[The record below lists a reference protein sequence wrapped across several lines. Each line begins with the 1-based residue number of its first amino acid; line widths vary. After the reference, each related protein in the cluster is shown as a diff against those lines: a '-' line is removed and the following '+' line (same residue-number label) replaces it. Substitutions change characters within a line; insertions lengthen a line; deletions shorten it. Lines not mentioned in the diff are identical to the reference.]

1 MNYKIHINN
10 RNYETWN
17 LYNIKTMEKIDNEK
31 IENEK
36 IENEKIENEKI
47 NISPIKEKL
56 FHNDIFTFNGN
67 KVKIL
72 ESTTRKNKIAGVLV
86 LKNNK
91 TFGKFKNKYF
101 YKCIPDDNSI
111 PEFLIP
117 YKPQIKFIKNQVNK
131 YIVFRFI
138 NWNNKHPR
146 GQIQQTIGDVT
157 ELPCFYEYQIYCKN
171 LYHSIAKFKKK
182 TKEKLKQHSE
192 EYYTKLIM
200 DNTIENRLDYENIIT
215 IDSIGSKDLDDAIGY
230 KDISETE
237 IMVSVYIT
245 NIIFLVE
252 ILDLWDSF
260 SSQVATIYLPDRK
273 RPMLPNI
280 LADDISSLLENKN
293 RIAFTLD
300 IIVNRET
307 GEIIK
312 HSFKNTQIKVKYNL
326 HHGTDKL
333 KNNEVFQ
340 TLKKICQKMN
350 KKKIYLDSVSS
361 SSEIVSYYMVLMNYL
376 SALQLGKFK
385 TGIYRFA
392 KENKDYEAPKNINK
406 DFKKFLTIWNST
418 GGKYCKYEDVSA
430 HEMLKLESYLHIT
443 SPNRRLVDMLNMIVF
458 QDKLGIMKI
467 TEKSRKF
474 YDKWL
479 ESMDYINDSMRSI
492 RKVQNDCSLLN
503 LCSTNKE
510 LTKKSLKGFVFDKK
524 RQDEFYQYSVYLPEI
539 KMINRVTTTEDLINL
554 SEYNFQIYIFM
565 DEIKLKQKIR
575 ILLIK

>member
-1 MNYKIHINN
+1 MHYKIHIDD
-10 RNYETWN
+10 RNYENWN
-17 LYNIKTMEKIDNEK
+17 LYDVSTSKK
-31 IENEK
+31 IENV
-36 IENEKIENEKI
+36 
-47 NISPIKEKL
+47 NIHPIKEKL
-56 FHNDIFTFNGN
+56 FHNDIFTFDGSN
-67 KVKIL
+67 VKL
-72 ESTTRKNKIAGVLV
+72 LQSTIRKTNTISGVLV

-101 YKCIPDDNSI
+101 YRCIPDDKRI

-117 YKPQIKFIKNQVNK
+117 YKPQIKFLKNQVNK

-138 NWNNKHPR
+138 NWNNKHPK

-157 ELPCFYEYQIYCKN
+157 ELSNYYEYQIYCKN
-171 LYHSIAKFKKK
+171 LYLSIANFKKK
-182 TKEKLKQHSE
+182 TKEKLKKHNE

-200 DNTIENRLDYENIIT
+200 DKYTIENRLDYENIIT
-215 IDSIGSKDLDDAIGY
+215 IDSNGSKDLDDAIGF
-230 KDISETE
+230 KNINETE

-245 NIIFLVE
+245 NITFLVE
-252 ILDLWDSF
+252 VMDLWDCF

-273 RPMLPNI
+273 RPMLPTI
-280 LADDISSLLENKN
+280 LSDDISSLIENKN

-300 IIVNRET
+300 INVNKKT

-392 KENKDYEAPKNINK
+392 KENKDYEAPDNINK
-406 DFKKFLTIWNST
+406 DVKKFLTIWNST

-510 LTKKSLKGFVFDKK
+510 LTKKSLKGFVFDKIQ
-524 RQDEFYQYSVYLPEI
+524 RNDELYQYLVYIPEI
-539 KMINRVTTTEDLINL
+539 KMINRVITMDNLKNL

-575 ILLIK
+575 ILLVD

>member
-1 MNYKIHINN
+1 MHYKIHIND
-10 RNYETWN
+10 RNYENWN
-17 LYNIKTMEKIDNEK
+17 LYDVSTSEK
-31 IENEK
+31 IENV
-36 IENEKIENEKI
+36 NI
-47 NISPIKEKL
+47 NPIKEKL
-56 FHNDIFTFNGN
+56 FHNDIFTFDGSN
-67 KVKIL
+67 VKL
-72 ESTTRKNKIAGVLV
+72 LQSTIRKINTISGVLV

-101 YKCIPDDNSI
+101 YRCIPDDKRI

-117 YKPQIKFIKNQVNK
+117 YKPQIKFLKNQVNK

-138 NWNNKHPR
+138 NWNNKHPK

-157 ELPCFYEYQIYCKN
+157 ELSNYYEYQIYCKN
-171 LYHSIAKFKKK
+171 LYHSIANFKKK
-182 TKEKLKQHSE
+182 TKEKLKKHNE

-200 DNTIENRLDYENIIT
+200 DKYTIENRLDYENIIT
-215 IDSIGSKDLDDAIGY
+215 IDSKGSKDLDDAIGF
-230 KDISETE
+230 KNINETE

-245 NIIFLVE
+245 NITFLVE
-252 ILDLWDSF
+252 VMDLWDCF

-273 RPMLPNI
+273 RPMLPTI
-280 LADDISSLLENKN
+280 LSDDISSLLENKN

-300 IIVNRET
+300 IIVNKKT

-312 HSFKNTQIKVKYNL
+312 HSFKNTQIKVKHNL

-392 KENKDYEAPKNINK
+392 KENKDYEAPDNINN
-406 DFKKFLTIWNST
+406 DVKKFLTIWNST

-479 ESMDYINDSMRSI
+479 ESMDYINDTMRSI

-510 LTKKSLKGFVFDKK
+510 LTKKMLKGFVFDKIQ
-524 RQDEFYQYSVYLPEI
+524 RIDNLFQYLVYIPEI
-539 KMINRVTTTEDLINL
+539 KMINRIITMDNLKNL

-575 ILLIK
+575 ILLVD

>member
-1 MNYKIHINN
+1 MHYKIHIDD
-10 RNYETWN
+10 RNYENWN
-17 LYNIKTMEKIDNEK
+17 LYDVETSEK
-31 IENEK
+31 IENV
-36 IENEKIENEKI
+36 NI
-47 NISPIKEKL
+47 NPIKEKL
-56 FHNDIFTFNGN
+56 FHNDIFTFDGSN
-67 KVKIL
+67 VKL
-72 ESTTRKNKIAGVLV
+72 LQSTIRKINTISGVLV

-101 YKCIPDDNSI
+101 YRCIPDDKRI

-117 YKPQIKFIKNQVNK
+117 YKPQIKFLKNQVNK

-138 NWNNKHPR
+138 NWNNKHPK

-157 ELPCFYEYQIYCKN
+157 ELSNYYEYQIYCKN
-171 LYHSIAKFKKK
+171 LYLSIANFKKK
-182 TKEKLKQHSE
+182 TKEKLKKHNE

-200 DNTIENRLDYENIIT
+200 DKYTIENRLDYENIIT
-215 IDSIGSKDLDDAIGY
+215 IDSKGSKDLDDAIGF
-230 KDISETE
+230 KNINETE

-245 NIIFLVE
+245 NITFLVE
-252 ILDLWDSF
+252 VMDLWDCF

-273 RPMLPNI
+273 RPMLPTI
-280 LADDISSLLENKN
+280 LSDDISSLIENKI

-300 IIVNRET
+300 INVNKKT

-312 HSFKNTQIKVKYNL
+312 HSFKNTQIKVKHNL

-350 KKKIYLDSVSS
+350 KKKIYLESVSS

-392 KENKDYEAPKNINK
+392 KENKDYEAPDNINN
-406 DFKKFLTIWNST
+406 DVKKFLTIWNST

-467 TEKSRKF
+467 SDKAREF

-479 ESMDYINDSMRSI
+479 ESMDYINDAMRSI

-510 LTKKSLKGFVFDKK
+510 LTKKSLKGFVFDKIQ
-524 RQDEFYQYSVYLPEI
+524 RNDELYQYLVYIPEI
-539 KMINRVTTTEDLINL
+539 KMINRVTTAEDLINL

-575 ILLIK
+575 ILFQI

>member
-1 MNYKIHINN
+1 MHYKIHIDD
-10 RNYETWN
+10 RNYENWN
-17 LYNIKTMEKIDNEK
+17 LYDVETSEK
-31 IENEK
+31 IENV
-36 IENEKIENEKI
+36 NI
-47 NISPIKEKL
+47 NPIKEKL
-56 FHNDIFTFNGN
+56 FHNDIFTFDGSN
-67 KVKIL
+67 VKLLQSII
-72 ESTTRKNKIAGVLV
+72 RKTNTISGVLV

-101 YKCIPDDNSI
+101 YRCIPDDKRI

-117 YKPQIKFIKNQVNK
+117 YKPQIKFLKNQVNK

-138 NWNNKHPR
+138 NWNNKHPK

-157 ELPCFYEYQIYCKN
+157 ELYNYYEYQIYCKN
-171 LYHSIAKFKKK
+171 LYHSIANFKKE
-182 TKEKLKQHSE
+182 TKEKLKKHNE

-200 DNTIENRLDYENIIT
+200 DKFTIENRLDYENIIT
-215 IDSIGSKDLDDAIGY
+215 IDSNGSKDLDDAIGF
-230 KDISETE
+230 KNINETE

-245 NIIFLVE
+245 NITFLVE
-252 ILDLWDSF
+252 VMDLWDCF

-273 RPMLPNI
+273 RPMLPTI
-280 LADDISSLLENKN
+280 LSDDISSLIENKN

-300 IIVNRET
+300 INVNKKT

-312 HSFKNTQIKVKYNL
+312 HSFKNTQIKVKHNL

-392 KENKDYEAPKNINK
+392 KENKDYEAPDNINN
-406 DFKKFLTIWNST
+406 DVKKFLTIWNST

-467 TEKSRKF
+467 TKKSREF

-479 ESMDYINDSMRSI
+479 ESMDYINDAMRSI

-510 LTKKSLKGFVFDKK
+510 LTKKMLKGFVFDKIQ
-524 RQDEFYQYSVYLPEI
+524 RIDNLFQYLVYIPEI
-539 KMINRVTTTEDLINL
+539 KMINRVTTAEDLINL

-575 ILLIK
+575 IIFQI

>member
-1 MNYKIHINN
+1 MNYKIHIDN
-10 RNYETWN
+10 RNYETWQ
-17 LYNIKTMEKIDNEK
+17 LYNIKTMEKIERNV
-31 IENEK
+31 
-36 IENEKIENEKI
+36 
-47 NISPIKEKL
+47 SPIKEKL
-56 FHNDIFTFNGN
+56 FHNDIFTFDRSN
-67 KVKIL
+67 VKIL
-72 ESTTRKNKIAGVLV
+72 ESNVRKSKIAGVLV

-91 TFGKFKNKYF
+91 TFGKFKNKYL
-101 YKCIPDDNSI
+101 YRCIPDDKSI

-117 YKPQIKFIKNQVNK
+117 YKPHIKFLKNQVNK

-138 NWNNKHPR
+138 HWNNKHPR

-157 ELPCFYEYQIYCKN
+157 ELSCFYEYQIYCKN

-200 DNTIENRLDYENIIT
+200 DNTIENRLDYENIVT
-215 IDSIGSKDLDDAIGY
+215 IDSIGSKDLDDAIGFQ
-230 KDISETE
+230 DISETE
-237 IMVSVYIT
+237 IMISIYIT
-245 NIIFLVE
+245 NITFLVE

-280 LADDISSLLENKN
+280 LSDDISSLLENKN

-392 KENKDYEAPKNINK
+392 KENKDYEAPDNINK
-406 DFKKFLTIWNST
+406 DVKKFLTIWNST

-458 QDKLGIMKI
+458 QDKLGIIMSDKAQQ
-467 TEKSRKF
+467 F
-474 YDKWL
+474 YSKWM

-510 LTKKSLKGFVFDKK
+510 LTKRVLKGFVFDKIK
-524 RQDEFYQYSVYLPEI
+524 KDELYQYSVYLPEI
-539 KMINRVTTTEDLINL
+539 KMINRIRTVKDLINL
-554 SEYNFQIYIFM
+554 STYQFQIYIFM

-575 ILLIK
+575 ILLAK

>member
-1 MNYKIHINN
+1 MHYKIHIDD
-10 RNYETWN
+10 RNYENWN
-17 LYNIKTMEKIDNEK
+17 LYDVETSEK
-31 IENEK
+31 IENV
-36 IENEKIENEKI
+36 NI
-47 NISPIKEKL
+47 NPIKEKL
-56 FHNDIFTFNGN
+56 FHNDIFTFDGSN
-67 KVKIL
+67 VKLLQSII
-72 ESTTRKNKIAGVLV
+72 RKTNTISGVLV

-101 YKCIPDDNSI
+101 YRCIPDDKRI

-117 YKPQIKFIKNQVNK
+117 YKPQIKFLKNQVNK

-138 NWNNKHPR
+138 NWNNKHPK

-157 ELPCFYEYQIYCKN
+157 ELYNYYEYQIYCKN
-171 LYHSIAKFKKK
+171 LYHSIANFKKE
-182 TKEKLKQHSE
+182 TKEKLKKHNE

-200 DNTIENRLDYENIIT
+200 DKFTIENRLDYENIIT
-215 IDSIGSKDLDDAIGY
+215 IDSNGSKDLDDAIGF
-230 KDISETE
+230 KNINETE

-245 NIIFLVE
+245 NITFLVE
-252 ILDLWDSF
+252 VMDLWDCF

-273 RPMLPNI
+273 RPMLPTI
-280 LADDISSLLENKN
+280 LSDDISSLIENKN

-300 IIVNRET
+300 INVNKKT

-312 HSFKNTQIKVKYNL
+312 HSFKNTQIKVKHNL

-392 KENKDYEAPKNINK
+392 KENKDYEAPDNINN
-406 DFKKFLTIWNST
+406 DVKKFLTIWNST

-467 TEKSRKF
+467 TKKSREF

-510 LTKKSLKGFVFDKK
+510 LTKKSLKGFVFDKIQ
-524 RQDEFYQYSVYLPEI
+524 RNDELYQYLVYIPEI
-539 KMINRVTTTEDLINL
+539 KMINRVITMDNLKNL

-575 ILLIK
+575 ILFQI

>member
-1 MNYKIHINN
+1 MHYKIHIND
-10 RNYETWN
+10 RNYEIWN
-17 LYNIKTMEKIDNEK
+17 LYHDSTLEK
-31 IENEK
+31 IENV
-36 IENEKIENEKI
+36 NI
-47 NISPIKEKL
+47 NPIKEKL
-56 FHNDIFTFNGN
+56 FHNDIFTFDGSN
-67 KVKIL
+67 VKL
-72 ESTTRKNKIAGVLV
+72 LQSTIRKTNTISGVLV

-101 YKCIPDDNSI
+101 YRCIPDDKRI

-117 YKPQIKFIKNQVNK
+117 YKPQIKFLKNQVNK

-157 ELPCFYEYQIYCKN
+157 ELSNYYEYQIYCKN
-171 LYHSIAKFKKK
+171 LYHSIANFKKK
-182 TKEKLKQHSE
+182 TKEKLKKHNE
-192 EYYTKLIM
+192 EYYTKLII
-200 DNTIENRLDYENIIT
+200 DKYTIENRLDYENIIT
-215 IDSIGSKDLDDAIGY
+215 IDSNGSKDLDDAIGF
-230 KDISETE
+230 KNINETE

-245 NIIFLVE
+245 NITFLVE
-252 ILDLWDSF
+252 VMDLWDCF

-273 RPMLPNI
+273 RPMLPTI
-280 LADDISSLLENKN
+280 LSDDISSLIENKN

-300 IIVNRET
+300 INVNKKT
-307 GEIIK
+307 GEIIN
-312 HSFKNTQIKVKYNL
+312 HSFKNTQMKVKHNL

-392 KENKDYEAPKNINK
+392 KENKEYEAPENINK
-406 DFKKFLTIWNST
+406 DVKKFLTIWNST
-418 GGKYCKYEDVSA
+418 GGKYCKYEDVSV

-467 TEKSRKF
+467 SDKAREF

-510 LTKKSLKGFVFDKK
+510 LTKKSLKGFVFDKIQ
-524 RQDEFYQYSVYLPEI
+524 RNDELYQYLVYIPEI

-554 SEYNFQIYIFM
+554 SEYKFQIYIFM
-565 DEIKLKQKIR
+565 DEIKLKQKIQ
-575 ILLIK
+575 ILLVE

>member
-1 MNYKIHINN
+1 MHYKIHIDD
-10 RNYETWN
+10 RNYENWY
-17 LYNIKTMEKIDNEK
+17 LYDVSTSEK
-31 IENEK
+31 IENV
-36 IENEKIENEKI
+36 NI
-47 NISPIKEKL
+47 NPIKEKL
-56 FHNDIFTFNGN
+56 FHNDIFTFDGSN
-67 KVKIL
+67 VKL
-72 ESTTRKNKIAGVLV
+72 LQSTIRKTNTISGVLV

-101 YKCIPDDNSI
+101 YRCIPDDKRI

-117 YKPQIKFIKNQVNK
+117 YKPQIKFLKNQVNK

-138 NWNNKHPR
+138 NWNNKHPK

-157 ELPCFYEYQIYCKN
+157 ELSNYYEYQIYCKN
-171 LYHSIAKFKKK
+171 LYLSIANFKKK
-182 TKEKLKQHSE
+182 TKEKLKKHNE

-200 DNTIENRLDYENIIT
+200 DKFTIENRLDYENIIT
-215 IDSIGSKDLDDAIGY
+215 IDSNGSKDLDDAIGF
-230 KDISETE
+230 KNINETE

-245 NIIFLVE
+245 NITFLVE
-252 ILDLWDSF
+252 VMDLWDCF

-273 RPMLPNI
+273 RPMLPTI
-280 LADDISSLLENKN
+280 LSDDISSLIENKN

-300 IIVNRET
+300 INVNKKT

-312 HSFKNTQIKVKYNL
+312 HSFKNTQIKVKHNL

-392 KENKDYEAPKNINK
+392 KENKDYEAPDNINK
-406 DFKKFLTIWNST
+406 DVKKFLTIWNST

-467 TEKSRKF
+467 SDKAREF

-479 ESMDYINDSMRSI
+479 ESMDYINDTMRSI

-510 LTKKSLKGFVFDKK
+510 LTKKSLKGFVFDKIQ
-524 RQDEFYQYSVYLPEI
+524 RSDNLFQYLVYIHEI

-554 SEYNFQIYIFM
+554 SKYKFQIYIFM

-575 ILLIK
+575 ILFQI

>member
-1 MNYKIHINN
+1 MNYKIHIDN

-17 LYNIKTMEKIDNEK
+17 LYNVSTMEK

-36 IENEKIENEKI
+36 IEKNF
-47 NISPIKEKL
+47 SPIKEKL
-56 FHNDIFTFNGN
+56 FHNDIFTLDGSN
-67 KVKIL
+67 VKIL
-72 ESTTRKNKIAGVLV
+72 ESNIRKNKIAGVLV

-101 YKCIPDDNSI
+101 YKCIPDDKHI

-117 YKPQIKFIKNQVNK
+117 YKPHIKFIKNQVNK

-138 NWNNKHPR
+138 HWNNKHPR

-182 TKEKLKQHSE
+182 TKEKLKQHNE
-192 EYYTKLIM
+192 EYYTKLII
-200 DNTIENRLDYENIIT
+200 DKYTIENRLNENIIT
-215 IDSIGSKDLDDAIGY
+215 IDSTGSKDLDDAIGY
-230 KDISETE
+230 KNISETE
-237 IMVSVYIT
+237 IMISIYIT
-245 NIIFLVE
+245 NITFLIE

-260 SSQVATIYLPDRK
+260 SQQIATIYLPDRK

-280 LADDISSLLENKN
+280 LSDDISSLLENKN

-406 DFKKFLTIWNST
+406 DVKKFLTIWNST

-458 QDKLGIMKI
+458 QDKLGIMSD
-467 TEKSRKF
+467 KSRKF

-524 RQDEFYQYSVYLPEI
+524 RKDEFYQYSVYLPEI

-554 SEYNFQIYIFM
+554 SEYQFQIYIFM

-575 ILLIK
+575 ILLV

>member
-1 MNYKIHINN
+1 MHYKIHIDD
-10 RNYETWN
+10 RNYENWN
-17 LYNIKTMEKIDNEK
+17 LYDVSTSKK
-31 IENEK
+31 IENV
-36 IENEKIENEKI
+36 NFN
-47 NISPIKEKL
+47 PIKEKL
-56 FHNDIFTFNGN
+56 FHNDIFTFDGSN
-67 KVKIL
+67 VKL
-72 ESTTRKNKIAGVLV
+72 LQSTIRKTNTISGVLV

-101 YKCIPDDNSI
+101 YRCIPDDKRI

-117 YKPQIKFIKNQVNK
+117 YKPQIKFLKNQVNK

-138 NWNNKHPR
+138 NWNNKHPK

-157 ELPCFYEYQIYCKN
+157 ELSNYYEYQIYCKN
-171 LYHSIAKFKKK
+171 LYHSIANFKKE
-182 TKEKLKQHSE
+182 TKEKLKKHNE

-200 DNTIENRLDYENIIT
+200 DKYTIENRLDYENIIT
-215 IDSIGSKDLDDAIGY
+215 IDSKGSKDLDDAIGF
-230 KDISETE
+230 KKINETE

-252 ILDLWDSF
+252 VMDLWDCF

-273 RPMLPNI
+273 RPMLPTI
-280 LADDISSLLENKN
+280 LSDDISSLIENKI

-300 IIVNRET
+300 IIVNKKT

-312 HSFKNTQIKVKYNL
+312 HSFKNTQIKVKHNL

-350 KKKIYLDSVSS
+350 KKKIYLDSVNS

-392 KENKDYEAPKNINK
+392 KENKDYEAPDNINN
-406 DFKKFLTIWNST
+406 DVKKFLTIWNST

-467 TEKSRKF
+467 TEKSREF

-479 ESMDYINDSMRSI
+479 ESMDYINDTMRSI

-510 LTKKSLKGFVFDKK
+510 LTKKSLKGFVFDKIQ
-524 RQDEFYQYSVYLPEI
+524 RNDELYQYLVYIPEI
-539 KMINRVTTTEDLINL
+539 KMINRVTTMDNLKNL

-575 ILLIK
+575 ILFQV

>member
-1 MNYKIHINN
+1 MHYKIHVDN
-10 RNYETWN
+10 RNYETWH
-17 LYNIKTMEKIDNEK
+17 LYDVKTMEKIEK
-31 IENEK
+31 T
-36 IENEKIENEKI
+36 I
-47 NISPIKEKL
+47 NPIKEKL
-56 FHNDIFTFNGN
+56 FHDDIFTFDGN
-67 KVKIL
+67 NVKIL
-72 ESTTRKNKIAGVLV
+72 ESSIRKSKFIAGVLV

-91 TFGKFKNKYF
+91 TFGKFKNKYL
-101 YKCIPDDNSI
+101 YRCIPDDKSI

-117 YKPQIKFIKNQVNK
+117 YKPHIKFLKNQVNK

-138 NWNNKHPR
+138 HWNNKHPR

-157 ELPCFYEYQIYCKN
+157 ELSCFYEYQIYCKN

-182 TKEKLKQHSE
+182 TKEKLKQHDE

-200 DNTIENRLDYENIIT
+200 DKYTIENRLDYENIIT
-215 IDSIGSKDLDDAIGY
+215 IDSTGSKDLDDAIGY
-230 KDISETE
+230 KYKSETE
-237 IMVSVYIT
+237 IMISIYIT
-245 NIIFLVE
+245 NITFLVE

-260 SSQVATIYLPDRK
+260 SPQIATIYLPDRK

-280 LADDISSLLENKN
+280 LSDDISSLLENKN
-293 RIAFTLD
+293 RVAFTLD

-307 GEIIK
+307 GEIMK
-312 HSFKNTQIKVKYNL
+312 HSFKNTQMKVKYNL

-376 SALQLGKFK
+376 SAVQLGKFK

-392 KENKDYEAPKNINK
+392 KENHNYEAPDNINK
-406 DFKKFLTIWNST
+406 DVKKFLTIWNSK
-418 GGKYCKYEDVSA
+418 GGKYCKYDDVSA

-458 QDKLGIMKI
+458 QDKLGIIMSDKAQQ
-467 TEKSRKF
+467 F
-474 YDKWL
+474 YCKWL
-479 ESMDYINDSMRSI
+479 KSMDYINDSMRSI

-503 LCSTNKE
+503 LCSKNEK
-510 LTKKSLKGFVFDKK
+510 LTTMKMKGFVFDKIQRNNK
-524 RQDEFYQYSVYLPEI
+524 LFQYSVYLPEI
-539 KMINRVTTTEDLINL
+539 KMINRITISDELINL
-554 SEYNFQIYIFM
+554 SEYQFQIYIFM

-575 ILLIK
+575 IVYVEY

>member
-1 MNYKIHINN
+1 MHYKIHIDD
-10 RNYETWN
+10 RNYENWN
-17 LYNIKTMEKIDNEK
+17 LYDVSTSEK
-31 IENEK
+31 IENV
-36 IENEKIENEKI
+36 NI
-47 NISPIKEKL
+47 NPIKEKL
-56 FHNDIFTFNGN
+56 FNNDIFTFDGSN
-67 KVKIL
+67 VKL
-72 ESTTRKNKIAGVLV
+72 LQSTIRKINTISGVLV

-101 YKCIPDDNSI
+101 YRCIPDDKRI

-117 YKPQIKFIKNQVNK
+117 YKPQIKFLKNQVNK

-138 NWNNKHPR
+138 NWNNKHPK

-157 ELPCFYEYQIYCKN
+157 ELSNYYEYQIYCKN
-171 LYHSIAKFKKK
+171 LYHSIANFKKK
-182 TKEKLKQHSE
+182 TKEKLKKHNE

-200 DNTIENRLDYENIIT
+200 DKFTIENRLDYENIIT
-215 IDSIGSKDLDDAIGY
+215 IDSNGSKDLDDAIGF
-230 KDISETE
+230 KNINETE
-237 IMVSVYIT
+237 IMVSIYIT
-245 NIIFLVE
+245 NITFLVE
-252 ILDLWDSF
+252 VMDLWDCF

-273 RPMLPNI
+273 RPMLPTI
-280 LADDISSLLENKN
+280 LSDDISSLIENKN

-300 IIVNRET
+300 INVNKKT

-312 HSFKNTQIKVKYNL
+312 HSFKNTQIKVKHNL

-350 KKKIYLDSVSS
+350 KKKIYLESVSS

-392 KENKDYEAPKNINK
+392 KENKDYEAPDNINN
-406 DFKKFLTIWNST
+406 DVKKFLTIWNST

-479 ESMDYINDSMRSI
+479 ESMDYINDTMRSI

-510 LTKKSLKGFVFDKK
+510 LTKKSLKGFVFDKIQ
-524 RQDEFYQYSVYLPEI
+524 RSDNLFQYLVYIHEI

-575 ILLIK
+575 ILLVD

>member
-1 MNYKIHINN
+1 MNYKIHIDN

-17 LYNIKTMEKIDNEK
+17 LYNIKTMEKIEK
-31 IENEK
+31 NV
-36 IENEKIENEKI
+36 
-47 NISPIKEKL
+47 SPIKEKL
-56 FHNDIFTFNGN
+56 FHNDIFTFDMS

-72 ESTTRKNKIAGVLV
+72 ESSIRKSKIAGVLV

-91 TFGKFKNKYF
+91 TFGKFKNKYL
-101 YKCIPDDNSI
+101 YKCIPDDKSI

-117 YKPQIKFIKNQVNK
+117 YKPYIKFLKNQVNK

-138 NWNNKHPR
+138 HWNNKHPR

-157 ELPCFYEYQIYCKN
+157 ELSCFYEYQIYCKN

-182 TKEKLKQHSE
+182 TKEKLKQHDE
-192 EYYTKLIM
+192 EYYTKLII
-200 DNTIENRLDYENIIT
+200 DKYTIENRLNYENIIT
-215 IDSIGSKDLDDAIGY
+215 IDSTGSKDLDDAIGFQ
-230 KDISETE
+230 DISETE
-237 IMVSVYIT
+237 IMISIYIT
-245 NIIFLVE
+245 NITFLVE

-260 SSQVATIYLPDRK
+260 SPQIATIYLPDGK

-280 LADDISSLLENKN
+280 LSDDISSLLENKN

-376 SALQLGKFK
+376 SALQLCKFK

-392 KENKDYEAPKNINK
+392 KENKDYEAPDNINK
-406 DFKKFLTIWNST
+406 DVKKFLTIWNST
-418 GGKYCKYEDVSA
+418 GGKYCNYEDVSA

-458 QDKLGIMKI
+458 QDKLGIIMSDKAQQ
-467 TEKSRKF
+467 F
-474 YDKWL
+474 YSKWL

-503 LCSTNKE
+503 LCSKNEE
-510 LTKKSLKGFVFDKK
+510 LTKRVMKGFVFDKK
-524 RQDEFYQYSVYLPEI
+524 KKDEFYQYSVYLPEI
-539 KMINRVTTTEDLINL
+539 KMINRIRTVEDLINL
-554 SEYNFQIYIFM
+554 STYKFQIYIFM

-575 ILLIK
+575 ILLAK

>member
-1 MNYKIHINN
+1 MNYKIHIDN

-17 LYNIKTMEKIDNEK
+17 LYNIKTMEKIEK
-31 IENEK
+31 
-36 IENEKIENEKI
+36 

-56 FHNDIFTFNGN
+56 FHNDIFTFTGS

-72 ESTTRKNKIAGVLV
+72 ESSIRKSKIAGVLV

-91 TFGKFKNKYF
+91 TFGKFKNKYL
-101 YKCIPDDNSI
+101 YKCIPDDKSI

-117 YKPQIKFIKNQVNK
+117 YKPYIKFLKNQVNK

-138 NWNNKHPR
+138 HWNNKHPR

-157 ELPCFYEYQIYCKN
+157 ELSCFYEYQIYCKN
-171 LYHSIAKFKKK
+171 LYHSIASFKKK
-182 TKEKLKQHSE
+182 TKEKLKQHDE
-192 EYYTKLIM
+192 EYYTKLII
-200 DNTIENRLDYENIIT
+200 DKYTIENRLNYENIIT
-215 IDSIGSKDLDDAIGY
+215 IDSTGSKDLDDAIGFQ
-230 KDISETE
+230 DISETE
-237 IMVSVYIT
+237 IMISIYIT
-245 NIIFLVE
+245 NITFLVE

-260 SSQVATIYLPDRK
+260 SPQIATIYLPDGK

-280 LADDISSLLENKN
+280 LSDDISSLLENKN

-385 TGIYRFA
+385 SGIYRFA
-392 KENKDYEAPKNINK
+392 KENKDYEAPDNINK
-406 DFKKFLTIWNST
+406 DVKKFLTIWNST
-418 GGKYCKYEDVSA
+418 GGKYCNYEDVSA

-458 QDKLGIMKI
+458 QDKLGIIMSDKAQQ
-467 TEKSRKF
+467 F
-474 YDKWL
+474 YSKWL

-503 LCSTNKE
+503 LCSKNEE
-510 LTKKSLKGFVFDKK
+510 LTKRVMKGFVFDKIQK
-524 RQDEFYQYSVYLPEI
+524 DEFYQYSVYLPEI
-539 KMINRVTTTEDLINL
+539 KMINRIRTVEDLINL
-554 SEYNFQIYIFM
+554 STYKFQIYIFM

-575 ILLIK
+575 ILFQV

>member
-1 MNYKIHINN
+1 MHYKIHIDD
-10 RNYETWN
+10 RNYENWN
-17 LYNIKTMEKIDNEK
+17 LYDVETSEK
-31 IENEK
+31 IENV
-36 IENEKIENEKI
+36 NI
-47 NISPIKEKL
+47 NPIKEKL
-56 FHNDIFTFNGN
+56 FHNDIFTFDGSN
-67 KVKIL
+67 VKL
-72 ESTTRKNKIAGVLV
+72 LQSTIRKINTISGVLV

-101 YKCIPDDNSI
+101 YRCIPDDKRI

-117 YKPQIKFIKNQVNK
+117 YKPQIKFLKNQVNK

-138 NWNNKHPR
+138 NWNNKHPK

-157 ELPCFYEYQIYCKN
+157 ELSNYYEYQIYCKN
-171 LYHSIAKFKKK
+171 LYLSIANFKKK
-182 TKEKLKQHSE
+182 TKEKLKKHNE

-200 DNTIENRLDYENIIT
+200 DKYTIENRLDYENIIT
-215 IDSIGSKDLDDAIGY
+215 IDSKGSKDLDDAIGF
-230 KDISETE
+230 KNINETE

-245 NIIFLVE
+245 NITFLVE
-252 ILDLWDSF
+252 VMDLWDCF

-273 RPMLPNI
+273 RPMLPTI
-280 LADDISSLLENKN
+280 LSDDISSLIENKI

-300 IIVNRET
+300 INVNKKT

-312 HSFKNTQIKVKYNL
+312 HLFKNTQIKVKHNL

-350 KKKIYLDSVSS
+350 KKKIYLESVSS

-392 KENKDYEAPKNINK
+392 KENKDYEAPDNINN
-406 DFKKFLTIWNST
+406 DVKKFLTIWNST

-467 TEKSRKF
+467 SDKAREF

-510 LTKKSLKGFVFDKK
+510 LTKKSLKGFVFDKIQ
-524 RQDEFYQYSVYLPEI
+524 RNDELYQYLVYIPEI
-539 KMINRVTTTEDLINL
+539 KMINRVTTAEDLINL

-575 ILLIK
+575 ILFQI

>member
-1 MNYKIHINN
+1 MNYKINIDN

-17 LYNIKTMEKIDNEK
+17 LYDVSTMKK
-31 IENEK
+31 IEKNE
-36 IENEKIENEKI
+36 NI
-47 NISPIKEKL
+47 NPIKEKL
-56 FHNDIFTFNGN
+56 FHNDIFTIKNGEI
-67 KVKIL
+67 KIKIL
-72 ESTTRKNKIAGVLV
+72 ESNIRKSKFIPGVLV

-91 TFGKFKNKYF
+91 TYGKFKNKYF
-101 YKCIPDDNSI
+101 YKCIPDDKHI

-117 YKPQIKFIKNQVNK
+117 YKPQIKFLKNQVNK

-157 ELPCFYEYQIYCKN
+157 ELSCFYEYQIYCKN
-171 LYHSIAKFKKK
+171 LYHSIATFKKQ
-182 TKEKLKQHSE
+182 TKEKLKKHNE
-192 EYYTKLIM
+192 EYYTKLII
-200 DNTIENRLDYENIIT
+200 DKYTIENRIDYENIIT

-245 NIIFLVE
+245 NITFLVE

-273 RPMLPNI
+273 RPMLPTI
-280 LADDISSLLENKN
+280 LSDDISSLLENKN
-293 RIAFTLD
+293 RFAFTLD

-307 GEIIK
+307 GEIIN
-312 HSFKNTQIKVKYNL
+312 HSFKNTQIKVKHNL

-392 KENKDYEAPKNINK
+392 KENKDYEAPDNINN
-406 DFKKFLTIWNST
+406 DVKKFLTIWNST

-467 TEKSRKF
+467 SDKAQVF
-474 YDKWL
+474 YSKWV

-510 LTKKSLKGFVFDKK
+510 FTKKALKGFVFDKIQRNDK
-524 RQDEFYQYSVYLPEI
+524 LYQYLVYLPEI
-539 KMINRVTTTEDLINL
+539 KMTNRVTTMNDLENL
-554 SEYNFQIYIFM
+554 SEYKFQIYIFM

-575 ILLIK
+575 ILLVE

>member
-215 IDSIGSKDLDDAIGY
+215 IAEVVNVAVMGRACRSSLQHPWPACVAKESGPPAFATGF
-230 KDISETE
+230 E
-237 IMVSVYIT
+237 
-245 NIIFLVE
+245 F
-252 ILDLWDSF
+252 
-260 SSQVATIYLPDRK
+260 SQVA
-273 RPMLPNI
+273 I
-280 LADDISSLLENKN
+280 LGQKTWPTRNQFP
-293 RIAFTLD
+293 AF
-300 IIVNRET
+300 V
-307 GEIIK
+307 
-312 HSFKNTQIKVKYNL
+312 
-326 HHGTDKL
+326 
-333 KNNEVFQ
+333 
-340 TLKKICQKMN
+340 
-350 KKKIYLDSVSS
+350 
-361 SSEIVSYYMVLMNYL
+361 
-376 SALQLGKFK
+376 A
-385 TGIYRFA
+385 
-392 KENKDYEAPKNINK
+392 
-406 DFKKFLTIWNST
+406 
-418 GGKYCKYEDVSA
+418 
-430 HEMLKLESYLHIT
+430 
-443 SPNRRLVDMLNMIVF
+443 
-458 QDKLGIMKI
+458 
-467 TEKSRKF
+467 
-474 YDKWL
+474 
-479 ESMDYINDSMRSI
+479 
-492 RKVQNDCSLLN
+492 
-503 LCSTNKE
+503 
-510 LTKKSLKGFVFDKK
+510 
-524 RQDEFYQYSVYLPEI
+524 
-539 KMINRVTTTEDLINL
+539 
-554 SEYNFQIYIFM
+554 
-565 DEIKLKQKIR
+565 
-575 ILLIK
+575 

>member
-1 MNYKIHINN
+1 MHYKIHIDD
-10 RNYETWN
+10 RNYENWN
-17 LYNIKTMEKIDNEK
+17 LYDVETSEK
-31 IENEK
+31 IENV
-36 IENEKIENEKI
+36 NI
-47 NISPIKEKL
+47 NPIKEKL
-56 FHNDIFTFNGN
+56 FHNDIFTFDGSN
-67 KVKIL
+67 VKL
-72 ESTTRKNKIAGVLV
+72 LQSTIRKTNTISGVLV

-101 YKCIPDDNSI
+101 YRCIPDDKRI

-117 YKPQIKFIKNQVNK
+117 YKPQIKFLKNQVNK

-138 NWNNKHPR
+138 NWNNKHPK

-157 ELPCFYEYQIYCKN
+157 ELSNYYEYQIYCKN
-171 LYHSIAKFKKK
+171 LYLSIANFKKK
-182 TKEKLKQHSE
+182 TKEKLKKHNE

-200 DNTIENRLDYENIIT
+200 DKYTIENRLDYENIIT
-215 IDSIGSKDLDDAIGY
+215 IDSNGSKDLDDAIGF
-230 KDISETE
+230 KNINETE

-245 NIIFLVE
+245 NITFLVE
-252 ILDLWDSF
+252 VMDLWDCF

-273 RPMLPNI
+273 RPMLPTI
-280 LADDISSLLENKN
+280 LSDDISSLIENKN

-300 IIVNRET
+300 INVNKKT

-312 HSFKNTQIKVKYNL
+312 HSFKNTQIKVKHNL

-350 KKKIYLDSVSS
+350 KKKIYLDTVSS

-392 KENKDYEAPKNINK
+392 KENKDYEAPDNINN
-406 DFKKFLTIWNST
+406 DVKKFLTIWNST

-467 TEKSRKF
+467 SDKAREF

-510 LTKKSLKGFVFDKK
+510 LTKKSLKGFVFDKIQ
-524 RQDEFYQYSVYLPEI
+524 RNDELYQYLVYIPEI
-539 KMINRVTTTEDLINL
+539 KMINRVTTAEDLINL
-554 SEYNFQIYIFM
+554 SKYKFQIYIFM

-575 ILLIK
+575 ILFQI

>member
-1 MNYKIHINN
+1 MHYKIHIDD
-10 RNYETWN
+10 RNYENWN
-17 LYNIKTMEKIDNEK
+17 LYDVSTSEK
-31 IENEK
+31 IENV
-36 IENEKIENEKI
+36 NFN
-47 NISPIKEKL
+47 PIKEKL
-56 FHNDIFTFNGN
+56 FHNDIFTFDGSN
-67 KVKIL
+67 VKL
-72 ESTTRKNKIAGVLV
+72 LQSTIRKTNTISGVLV

-101 YKCIPDDNSI
+101 YRCIPDDKRI

-117 YKPQIKFIKNQVNK
+117 YKPQIKFLKNQVNK

-138 NWNNKHPR
+138 NWNNKHPK

-157 ELPCFYEYQIYCKN
+157 ELSNYYEYQIYCKN
-171 LYHSIAKFKKK
+171 LYHSIANFKKE
-182 TKEKLKQHSE
+182 TKEKLKKHNE

-200 DNTIENRLDYENIIT
+200 DKYTIENRLDYENIIT
-215 IDSIGSKDLDDAIGY
+215 IDSKGSKDLDDAIGF
-230 KDISETE
+230 KKINETE

-252 ILDLWDSF
+252 VMDLWDCF

-273 RPMLPNI
+273 RPMLPTI
-280 LADDISSLLENKN
+280 LSDDISSLLENKN

-300 IIVNRET
+300 INVNKKT

-312 HSFKNTQIKVKYNL
+312 HSFKNTQIKVKHNL

-385 TGIYRFA
+385 SGIYRFA
-392 KENKDYEAPKNINK
+392 KENKDYEAPDNINN
-406 DFKKFLTIWNST
+406 DVKKFLTIWNST

-467 TEKSRKF
+467 TEKSREF

-479 ESMDYINDSMRSI
+479 ESMDYINDTMRSI

-510 LTKKSLKGFVFDKK
+510 LTKKSLKGFVFDKIQ
-524 RQDEFYQYSVYLPEI
+524 RNDELYQYLVYIPEI
-539 KMINRVTTTEDLINL
+539 KMINRVTTMDNLKNL

-575 ILLIK
+575 ILFQI

>member
-1 MNYKIHINN
+1 MHYKIRVDN
-10 RNYETWN
+10 RNYETWD
-17 LYNIKTMEKIDNEK
+17 LYDVKNMEKIEK
-31 IENEK
+31 TID
-36 IENEKIENEKI
+36 
-47 NISPIKEKL
+47 PIKEKL
-56 FHNDIFTFNGN
+56 FHDDIFTFDGN
-67 KVKIL
+67 NVKIL
-72 ESTTRKNKIAGVLV
+72 ESSIRKSKIAGVLV

-91 TFGKFKNKYF
+91 TFGKFKNKYL
-101 YKCIPDDNSI
+101 YRCIPDDKSI

-117 YKPQIKFIKNQVNK
+117 YKPHIKFLKNQVNK

-157 ELPCFYEYQIYCKN
+157 ELSCFYEYQIYCKN
-171 LYHSIAKFKKK
+171 LYHSIASFKKK
-182 TKEKLKQHSE
+182 TKEKLKQHDE
-192 EYYTKLIM
+192 EYYTKFII
-200 DNTIENRLDYENIIT
+200 DKYTIENRLNDNNIIT
-215 IDSIGSKDLDDAIGY
+215 VDSTGSKDLDDAIGY
-230 KDISETE
+230 KNISDTE
-237 IMVSVYIT
+237 IMISIYIT
-245 NIIFLVE
+245 NITFLVE
-252 ILDLWDSF
+252 VLDLWDSF
-260 SSQVATIYLPDRK
+260 SKQIATIYLPDRK

-280 LADDISSLLENKN
+280 LSDDISSLLENKN

-300 IIVNRET
+300 IIVNRDT
-307 GEIIK
+307 GEIIN

-333 KNNEVFQ
+333 KNNEVFK

-350 KKKIYLDSVSS
+350 KKKIYLDSVVS

-392 KENKDYEAPKNINK
+392 KENKDYEAPDNINK
-406 DFKKFLTIWNST
+406 DVTKFLTIWNSK

-467 TEKSRKF
+467 SDKARKF

-510 LTKKSLKGFVFDKK
+510 LTKRKMNGFVFDKIQRNNK
-524 RQDEFYQYSVYLPEI
+524 LFQYSVYLPEI
-539 KMINRVTTTEDLINL
+539 NMVNRITIAEELINL
-554 SEYNFQIYIFM
+554 SKYQFQIYIFM

-575 ILLIK
+575 ILYVE

>member
-1 MNYKIHINN
+1 MHYKIHIDD
-10 RNYETWN
+10 RNYENWN
-17 LYNIKTMEKIDNEK
+17 LYDVETSEK
-31 IENEK
+31 IENV
-36 IENEKIENEKI
+36 NI
-47 NISPIKEKL
+47 NPIKEKL
-56 FHNDIFTFNGN
+56 FHNDIFTFDGSN
-67 KVKIL
+67 VKLLQSII
-72 ESTTRKNKIAGVLV
+72 RKTNTISGVLV

-101 YKCIPDDNSI
+101 YRCIPDDKRI

-117 YKPQIKFIKNQVNK
+117 YKPQIKFLKNQVNK

-138 NWNNKHPR
+138 NWNNKHPK

-157 ELPCFYEYQIYCKN
+157 ELSNYYEYQIYCKN
-171 LYHSIAKFKKK
+171 LYQSIANFKKE
-182 TKEKLKQHSE
+182 TKEKLKKHNE

-200 DNTIENRLDYENIIT
+200 DKFTIENRLDYENIIT
-215 IDSIGSKDLDDAIGY
+215 IDSNGSKDLDDAIGF
-230 KDISETE
+230 KNINETE

-245 NIIFLVE
+245 NITFLVE
-252 ILDLWDSF
+252 VMDLWDCF

-273 RPMLPNI
+273 RPMLPTI
-280 LADDISSLLENKN
+280 LSDDISSLIENKN

-300 IIVNRET
+300 INVNKKT

-312 HSFKNTQIKVKYNL
+312 HSFKNTQIKVKHNL

-350 KKKIYLDSVSS
+350 KKKIYLDTVSS

-392 KENKDYEAPKNINK
+392 KENKDYEAPDNINN
-406 DFKKFLTIWNST
+406 DVKKFLTIWNST

-467 TEKSRKF
+467 SDKAREF

-510 LTKKSLKGFVFDKK
+510 LTKKSLKGFVFDKIQ
-524 RQDEFYQYSVYLPEI
+524 RNDELYQYLVYIPEI
-539 KMINRVTTTEDLINL
+539 KMINRVTTAEDLINL
-554 SEYNFQIYIFM
+554 SKYKFQIYIFM

-575 ILLIK
+575 ILFQI

>member
-1 MNYKIHINN
+1 MHYKIHIDD
-10 RNYETWN
+10 RNYENWN
-17 LYNIKTMEKIDNEK
+17 LYDVSTSEK
-31 IENEK
+31 IENV
-36 IENEKIENEKI
+36 NI
-47 NISPIKEKL
+47 NPIKEKL
-56 FHNDIFTFNGN
+56 FHNDIFTFDGSN
-67 KVKIL
+67 VKLLQSII
-72 ESTTRKNKIAGVLV
+72 RKTNTISGVLV

-101 YKCIPDDNSI
+101 YRCIPDDKRI

-117 YKPQIKFIKNQVNK
+117 YKPQIKFLKNQVNK

-138 NWNNKHPR
+138 NWNNKHPK

-157 ELPCFYEYQIYCKN
+157 ELYNYYEYQIYCKN
-171 LYHSIAKFKKK
+171 LYHSIANFKKE
-182 TKEKLKQHSE
+182 TKEKLKKHNE

-200 DNTIENRLDYENIIT
+200 DKFTIENRLDYENIIT
-215 IDSIGSKDLDDAIGY
+215 IDSNGSKDLDDAIGF
-230 KDISETE
+230 KNINETE

-245 NIIFLVE
+245 NITFLVE
-252 ILDLWDSF
+252 VMDLWDCF

-273 RPMLPNI
+273 RPMLPTI
-280 LADDISSLLENKN
+280 LSDDISSLIENKN

-300 IIVNRET
+300 INVNKKT

-312 HSFKNTQIKVKYNL
+312 HSFKNTQIKVKHNL

-392 KENKDYEAPKNINK
+392 KENKDYEAPDNINN
-406 DFKKFLTIWNST
+406 DVKKFLTIWNST

-467 TEKSRKF
+467 TKKSREF

-479 ESMDYINDSMRSI
+479 ESMDYINDAMRSI

-510 LTKKSLKGFVFDKK
+510 LTKKMLKGFVFDKIQ
-524 RQDEFYQYSVYLPEI
+524 RIDNLFQYLVYIPEI
-539 KMINRVTTTEDLINL
+539 KMINRVIT
-554 SEYNFQIYIFM
+554 M
-565 DEIKLKQKIR
+565 DN
-575 ILLIK
+575 